1 MQVDLGLPVALLQI
15 VAYEQQG
22 GDFVCAVG
30 ELGLLLFCWAAMLL
44 CSFTALACGS
54 PMGEAS
60 S

>member
-22 GDFVCAVG
+22 GDFICAVG
-30 ELGLLLFCWAAMLL
+30 ELRLLLQLLGSDAAL
-44 CSFTALACGS
+44 TALACGS